1 MSIELGKKL
10 IEERNFKDAEILFL
24 ELNKKKENFDSNYNL
39 GKIYFE
45 LKNIEKSKLFY
56 KKCISLN
63 PNSINTY
70 LNLAFMDQ
78 STGDLEGALSNY
90 FRVLE
95 INNKIIRAYYGIYTL
110 DPNLLKLDYL
120 DIIREINNNT
130 KSNILE
136 KFLSDYLLSKYEKKS
151 NNIKKEIYL
160 LTRSHE
166 ACFEQR
172 KNYNLQSQKYY
183 ESIITKFYDKINP
196 INTKLKKGYF
206 DNIVPIFIIGLPRSG
221 STLVEAIISSH
232 EKKIPS
238 FGESAFI
245 NISLIKQLPANIF
258 STFENLE
265 KFNLKVDKFE
275 EDIYKKYFQFSLIDK
290 KTVNFIDKSLEN
302 FLNIEFILHVF
313 PKAKFLHCNRNLKDS
328 IVGIFQN
335 LLPALSFTHRIKDI
349 VNYIDNYLKILNYFK
364 KKYPDLIM
372 DISLEEITN
381 NKEKVTKEIFRFCNL
396 DWKPEVLEFYKRK
409 DLDIRTTSNIQIR
422 NKISKY
428 NSEKY
433 SKYYHIFDE
442 FKNQFDW
449 LK

>member
-136 KFLSDYLLSKYEKKS
+136 KFLSD
-151 NNIKKEIYL
+151 
-160 LTRSHE
+160 
-166 ACFEQR
+166 
-172 KNYNLQSQKYY
+172 
-183 ESIITKFYDKINP
+183 
-196 INTKLKKGYF
+196 
-206 DNIVPIFIIGLPRSG
+206 
-221 STLVEAIISSH
+221 
-232 EKKIPS
+232 
-238 FGESAFI
+238 
-245 NISLIKQLPANIF
+245 
-258 STFENLE
+258 
-265 KFNLKVDKFE
+265 
-275 EDIYKKYFQFSLIDK
+275 
-290 KTVNFIDKSLEN
+290 
-302 FLNIEFILHVF
+302 
-313 PKAKFLHCNRNLKDS
+313 
-328 IVGIFQN
+328 
-335 LLPALSFTHRIKDI
+335 
-349 VNYIDNYLKILNYFK
+349 
-364 KKYPDLIM
+364 
-372 DISLEEITN
+372 
-381 NKEKVTKEIFRFCNL
+381 
-396 DWKPEVLEFYKRK
+396 
-409 DLDIRTTSNIQIR
+409 
-422 NKISKY
+422 
-428 NSEKY
+428 
-433 SKYYHIFDE
+433 
-442 FKNQFDW
+442 
-449 LK
+449 

>member
-1 MSIELGKKL
+1 MVYLHMSIELGKKL

-110 DPNLLKLDYL
+110 DPNLLKLDYI

-196 INTKLKKGYF
+196 INIKLKKRLF
-206 DNIVPIFIIGLPRSG
+206 
-221 STLVEAIISSH
+221 
-232 EKKIPS
+232 
-238 FGESAFI
+238 
-245 NISLIKQLPANIF
+245 
-258 STFENLE
+258 
-265 KFNLKVDKFE
+265 
-275 EDIYKKYFQFSLIDK
+275 
-290 KTVNFIDKSLEN
+290 
-302 FLNIEFILHVF
+302 
-313 PKAKFLHCNRNLKDS
+313 
-328 IVGIFQN
+328 
-335 LLPALSFTHRIKDI
+335 
-349 VNYIDNYLKILNYFK
+349 
-364 KKYPDLIM
+364 
-372 DISLEEITN
+372 
-381 NKEKVTKEIFRFCNL
+381 
-396 DWKPEVLEFYKRK
+396 
-409 DLDIRTTSNIQIR
+409 
-422 NKISKY
+422 
-428 NSEKY
+428 
-433 SKYYHIFDE
+433 
-442 FKNQFDW
+442 
-449 LK
+449 